1 VILAFCH
8 EASIRK
14 EKVMKEKRV
23 QVKERVRKN
32 LLLFLGL
39 MVLFCFAGAVQAAD
53 FRFQEVE
60 GSNGSI
66 IRDNTTGLEWQRCP
80 FGQSWTG
87 SDCSGAAWIGRWSA
101 AIRMTAS
108 GGFRLPTIDE
118 LKTLAPYNQNI
129 FPGTDWFWSAS
140 LYPANG
146 YYAWGLYFDSGH
158 VRGRSQAYNGGRV
171 RYVRGGQ

>member
-1 VILAFCH
+1 
-8 EASIRK
+8 
-14 EKVMKEKRV
+14 MKKTQV
-23 QVKERVRKN
+23 QVKGRFREN
-32 LLLFLGL
+32 LVVFLGL
-39 MVLFCFAGAVQAAD
+39 LVFLCFAGAVQAAQKPS
-53 FRFQEVE
+53 RFQEVK
-60 GSNGSI
+60 GSSGFI
-66 IRDNTTGLEWQRCP
+66 VRDNTTGLEWQRCP
-80 FGQSWTG
+80 YGQIWTG
-87 SDCSGAAWIGRWSA
+87 STCSGAAWQGNWYDAVRI
-101 AIRMTAS
+101 TAP

-158 VRGRSQAYNGGRV
+158 VRGRSQAYNGGKV